1 MIYAI
6 ISDLHANLEAL
17 ERVLDDASRE
27 GAEKVICLGDV
38 VGYGPLPA
46 ETLALVRQT
55 ATIVLAGNHDDA
67 VSGRINAEDFI
78 DLASDA
84 VKRHR
89 EVLSAD
95 DIAWLSARPY
105 TATLGCAAFAHGDIA
120 DPPAF
125 NYLNSRDEAAAN
137 FAATDAQILFVGH
150 THVPLMHLV
159 GPSGEVY
166 RIEPQDFSAE
176 DGKRYIVNVGS
187 VGYPREADG
196 QCQSCYVLY
205 DTDMKSV
212 RFRYLPF
219 SVASLLQRGTTP
231 SWRKPWIL
239 AGLAT
244 FLALGGTTTYLALR
258 PKPEATVVEVSA
270 ETPVF
275 AEQRLFFTPSK
286 HAVKANLRLQ
296 RGSVPVFLT
305 ISFQDDH
312 QHEIDAETNV
322 VAQSSRKKF
331 AIPAKATNALFS
343 LRTTVPGQT
352 PTVDGFA
359 PSAD

>member
-46 ETLALVRQT
+46 ETLDLVRQT

-95 DIAWLSARPY
+95 DIAWLNARPY

-205 DTDMKSV
+205 DTDTKSV

-239 AGLAT
+239 AGLAAL
-244 FLALGGTTTYLALR
+244 LALGGAATYLAFR
-258 PKPEATVVEVSA
+258 PAPEPTVIEVAAELPVLVEKHLA
-270 ETPVF
+270 
-275 AEQRLFFTPSK
+275 FTPSK
-286 HAVKANLRLQ
+286 HFVHANLKLA
-296 RGSVPVFLT
+296 RGSAAAQLTVKFL
-305 ISFQDDH
+305 DDH
-312 QHEIDAETNV
+312 QNV
-322 VAQSSRKKF
+322 VTSIPDLAKGSNRKRF
-331 AIPAKATNALFS
+331 AIPKGAVSAVFELRAISTNA
-343 LRTTVPGQT
+343 V
-352 PTVDGFA
+352 PTVATFA

>member
-1 MIYAI
+1 MTYAI
-6 ISDLHANLEAL
+6 ISDIHANREAL
-17 ERVLDDASRE
+17 ERVLDDAARE

-46 ETLALVRQT
+46 ETLDLVRRT

-67 VSGRINAEDFI
+67 VSGRLNPEDFI

-89 EVLSAD
+89 EALSAED
-95 DIAWLSARPY
+95 LAWLRERPY
-105 TATLGCAAFAHGDIA
+105 TASLGPLAFAHGDIA

-159 GPSGEVY
+159 GTSGEVY
-166 RIEPQDFSAE
+166 RVLPQDFSAE

-205 DTDMKSV
+205 DTDTKSV

-219 SVASLLQRGTTP
+219 SVASLLQRGTTRV
-231 SWRKPWIL
+231 SRKPWIL

-244 FLALGGTTTYLALR
+244 LLALGGTAAYLALR
-258 PKPEATVVEVSA
+258 PAPEPTVIEVAA
-270 ETPVF
+270 EAPVF

-286 HAVKANLRLQ
+286 HAVKANLRLL

-305 ISFQDDH
+305 VSFQDDH
-312 QHEIDAETNV
+312 QHEISAETNV

-343 LRTTVPGQT
+343 LRTTVPGAT
-352 PTVDGFA
+352 PNVDGFA
-359 PSAD
+359 PSTE